1 MGDEKINGFYLMDWA
16 DISINNDLCDQVF
29 AKGTS
34 TVGSGAEA
42 KSGQREVPVVIE
54 GVAIAP
60 VCSPC
65 FRILFFT
72 LFFLS
77 FFQPFFPLVSFQNLY
92 QPTILSGMLIGSF
105 MAITMQGDIIF
116 CDPLEGVVAIPRLL
130 LTDVL
135 ELMPKLVA
143 QDDKVKKDVEHGVSV
158 FDAFKRHRIP

>member
-1 MGDEKINGFYLMDWA
+1 MAVRMKYLGVQGVVVDGRVR
-16 DISINNDLCDQVF
+16 DLAELQGCGLPVF

-60 VCSPC
+60 
-65 FRILFFT
+65 
-72 LFFLS
+72 
-77 FFQPFFPLVSFQNLY
+77 
-92 QPTILSGMLIGSF
+92 
-105 MAITMQGDIIF
+105 GDIIF

-143 QDDKVKKDVEHGVSV
+143 QDDKVKEDVEHGMSV
-158 FDAFKRHRIP
+158 FEAFKRHRIP